1 MINIYIKTVLLHKR
15 KLEKDKS
22 KYMRTEILYE
32 LLYKVLAT
40 CYSCKSFDS
49 TNTSGKIK
57 LSNI

>member
-1 MINIYIKTVLLHKR
+1 MLLHKR

-22 KYMRTEILYE
+22 KYIRTEILYE

-40 CYSCKSFDS
+40 CYSCQSFDGA
-49 TNTSGKIK
+49 NTSGKSK